1 MQKKVRLIVTAILV
15 ILMSIAITN
24 SKAEAATVTVSPSKT
39 SYTINGNKY
48 MYKYVESSGTHKN
61 IYCLN
66 YAGVL
71 NDGSVYTVSEDIY
84 NLSADKVKNIFGT
97 TENYN
102 KSMWLMDN
110 MMISQGQSKDEMNV
124 MVNQLKEIL
133 HSDIA
138 KKAIIDKYNVP
149 NLTNGDIDNIINHVY
164 SNGWYDVFFTVQQ
177 SVMWNYTVNTKPFP
191 GLTSL
196 SSGYDIQGKY
206 YMWMYTG
213 LKAVADTK
221 GSYNSPNKNGT
232 VETKINSIT
241 MDSKSATIDV
251 QNKKVGPFIINGYS
265 DDIITK
271 KDYSVKVNGSE
282 LKSSD
287 YTVSFDGKNL
297 YITIQNTEIDL
308 SAAKVDVAMNI
319 VGVKTSGTYLYK
331 QYSQDIV
338 SLKKDTVPKK
348 IVGSTEDTE
357 FDLRLI
363 KNIAGVWNTN
373 ETSATLKYDL
383 NSDILKT
390 RNIQRVSSLKNGDTT
405 EIWNI
410 NKYPIAVSTGDIV
423 KYQITIANEGNLDG
437 FATKITDY
445 IADGLELVS
454 KDELVK
460 LGIINENDEYYGWSK
475 EQSENGFTAI
485 STTYLSDKTIKAY
498 DKTSDTVDTKVVYI
512 YCKVT
517 SNQAGVLLK
526 DIAEITADKTVN
538 MSGKDVDD
546 RDSTPGS
553 IKMSKLS
560 ANWKGNNGNKNTQ
573 STNINK
579 QYSYPGK
586 EDDDDFD
593 AVKVQN
599 FDLALTKQ
607 ITSVTY
613 ADGTKIDL
621 SRLIDINKEALNNGE
636 LNKTTASYNMNKKV
650 VNVTKDSIVTY
661 KITVYNEGDIN
672 GYAKEITD
680 YLPNGLEF
688 YSGTVNG
695 IDYKWNKS
703 FTDYG
708 TTKITTD
715 YLSNRCLYAYSNN
728 NLSSAEVEIQCK
740 VVSDTVDTVLMNVA
754 EITNYGY
761 YIGDNYIEAENDYKG
776 KQVDRDSMEN
786 NVKQKASESNVSK
799 MIKAYKEK
807 VLGLSNLEYID
818 KTQTN
823 YEDDDDFE
831 CVKIINK
838 ELDLALRKSISAIN
852 GNSVVNGYN
861 LSKNRL
867 PRITETSASTALSTG
882 NAEYYHNKEAINVN
896 VNDEI
901 TYTIRVY
908 NEGNTN
914 DYCGYAKE
922 ITDYLPDGLTF
933 VKLDESSKNVW
944 STEAKEGDSTVVLKY
959 NGNKTI
965 YNNSLSKIAKLNQT
979 SSENTENL
987 YQTVSI
993 ICKVNNVSGYLTN
1006 RAEITS
1012 EVATDENGTIVEG
1025 IKDRDSTPGS
1035 VTRENSKLDT
1045 YYKDYNRKYGI
1056 DDTYIGYYPGEE
1068 NGKKEDDTDFETIY
1082 VEKQE
1087 IPETIDITGTKT
1099 WDDEGNKDGVRPEK
1113 ITIYLLA
1120 NGKQVDSKEITEK
1133 DGWKYSFTGLAKYD
1147 ENKKEIVYTV
1157 DESEVE
1163 KYTKKIEGYNITNTH
1178 KPETPTPTPETVDV
1192 EGTKTW
1198 DDEGNKD
1205 GVRPEKI
1212 TIYLLANGKQVDS
1225 KEITEKDGWKYS
1237 FTGLEKYDENKKEIV
1252 YTVDESEVEKYTKK
1266 IEGYNITNTHKPE
1279 TPTPTPET
1287 VDIEGT
1293 KTWNDDNDKNGKRP
1307 KNIIVNVLAN
1317 GTKVTSKIV
1326 IADENGMWNYKFTGL
1341 QKLDENGK
1349 EIVYSVDE
1357 EPVDYYDKKI
1367 EGYNI
1372 INTYHE
1378 ETPPETV
1385 EITGTKT
1392 WNDSND
1398 KDKIRPK
1405 ALRVYLLANGEKQT
1419 SIIVTEKENWKYT
1432 FTNLPKY
1439 DEEGKE
1445 IVYSVDEEQV
1455 AGYSKKIDGYNITNT
1470 HTPKVELDFSLRK
1483 FITEINGVNVTPSRE
1498 PVVDTT
1504 KLANGTSTT
1513 ATYTHPKDAKL
1524 VNTGD
1529 VVTYTLRIY
1538 NEGQVDG
1545 YASLIKDE
1553 IPEGL
1558 QFIVNDSTNTTYGW
1572 KMLNSEGK
1580 ETTDVSKAKYVV
1592 TDYLSKAKNE
1602 QNLIGKFNTETK
1614 QLNYKDVKVSFK
1626 VISEDTTGKEIVNHA
1641 QISEET
1647 DSTGK
1652 KATDRDSTPNKWID
1666 GEDDQDIEKIK
1677 LTYLDLSLR
1686 KFITKVNESEI
1697 TPNRAPV
1704 VDITKLKD
1712 GTSTTATYNHP
1723 KDTVNVSKDDIVTY
1737 TLRIYNEGSKD
1748 GMASLVKDSIPEGL
1762 QFIPSNDTN
1771 KKYNWKMLDENGNET
1786 SNVTDAKYVVTDYLA
1801 KTVIKAYNSEEM
1813 ETLDYKDV
1821 EVSFKVIAP
1830 ETTKNEIIN
1839 YAQISKET
1847 DSNGNVSKDR
1857 DSTPDKWIDGED
1869 DQDIEKIKLTY
1880 ADLALRKFITELN
1893 DAEVSPSRAPQVD
1906 VTDLVNETSTTA
1918 KYNHTKTPIEVQEND
1933 VVTYTLRIYNEGTK
1947 NVYASLVK
1955 DDIPEG
1961 LEFITDNEL
1970 NKKYNWKMLD
1980 ENNNETTD
1988 TSKAKYIV
1996 TDYLATDLIKA
2007 FNPKTMTTLD
2017 YKDVKVSFKVNAP
2030 KTKDQEITNYAQISK
2045 ETDENGKDVKDRD
2058 STPNKWIDGEDDQDT
2073 EKIKLK
2079 YFDLALQKWVS
2090 KAIVIE
2096 DGKEKVTKTGHTGD
2110 QRPEPIVKVDL
2121 KKSKISNVVVKF
2133 EYQIKVINEG
2143 QIAGYAKE
2151 VSDYIPDGLKFIQN
2165 DNINWREE
2173 DGKIVTNELENTL
2186 LQPGESATV
2195 SVILTWI
2202 NNENNL
2208 GLKTNIAEISKDAD
2222 SKGNKITDID
2232 STPNNKVDGEDDQD
2246 TAPIILTIKTGATTI
2261 YTSLIVAVIAILG
2274 IGVYGIK
2281 KYVL

>member
-84 NLSADKVKNIFGT
+84 NLSADKIKNIFGT

-177 SVMWNYTVNTKPFP
+177 SVMWNYTVNTKHFP

-241 MDSKSATIDV
+241 MDSKSATIDA

-271 KDYSVKVNGSE
+271 NDYSVKVNGSK

-297 YITIQNTEIDL
+297 YVTIQNTEIDL

-460 LGIINENDEYYGWSK
+460 LGIINENDEYYGWLK

-517 SNQAGVLLK
+517 GNQAGVLLK

-553 IKMSKLS
+553 IKMSELS

-786 NVKQKASESNVSK
+786 NVKQKASESNVSM

-838 ELDLALRKSISAIN
+838 ELDLALRKSISAVN

-867 PRITETSASTALSTG
+867 PRITQTSASVALSTG

-979 SSENTENL
+979 SSENIENL

-1082 VEKQE
+1082 VEEQE

-1099 WDDEGNKDGVRPEK
+1099 WDDEGNKDGIRPEK

-1133 DGWKYSFTGLAKYD
+1133 DGWKYSFTGLA
-1147 ENKKEIVYTV
+1147 
-1157 DESEVE
+1157 
-1163 KYTKKIEGYNITNTH
+1163 
-1178 KPETPTPTPETVDV
+1178 
-1192 EGTKTW
+1192 
-1198 DDEGNKD
+1198 
-1205 GVRPEKI
+1205 
-1212 TIYLLANGKQVDS
+1212 
-1225 KEITEKDGWKYS
+1225 
-1237 FTGLEKYDENKKEIV
+1237 KYDENKKEIV

-1455 AGYSKKIDGYNITNT
+1455 AGYSKKIDGYNIINT

-1786 SNVTDAKYVVTDYLA
+1786 LNVTDAKYVVTDYLA

-1813 ETLDYKDV
+1813 ETLEYKDV

-1857 DSTPDKWIDGED
+1857 DSTQDKWIEGED

-2007 FNPKTMTTLD
+2007 FDPKTMTTLD
-2017 YKDVKVSFKVNAP
+2017 YKGVKVSFKVNAP

-2090 KAIVIE
+2090 KTIVIE

-2246 TAPIILTIKTGATTI
+2246 TAPIILTIKTGETTI